1 MSNTN
6 TINDFYQVPD
16 LNFDI
21 NKLRQDLDKILKKS
35 KYQTLGITNFHAI
48 PMNRIP
54 GDENSIKGHNVRG
67 VYWTKPDETGKE
79 VMRDKPIDE
88 SQYTELVSEFKNTYF
103 EEVYNILI
111 VSSFKTCFLFIT
123 PSCP

>member
-21 NKLRQDLDKILKKS
+21 NKLRKDLDKILKKS

-48 PMNRIP
+48 PMNMIP
-54 GDENSIKGHNVRG
+54 GDENSIQGHNVRG
-67 VYWTKPDETGKE
+67 VYWTMPDETGKE
-79 VMRDKPIDE
+79 VKRDKSIDE
-88 SQYTELVSEFKNTYF
+88 SKYTEL
-103 EEVYNILI
+103 ID
-111 VSSFKTCFLFIT
+111 CFLKL
-123 PSCP
+123 SS